1 MAVAFQS
8 SPLTRAEYEELVR
21 RGVFDSAHV
30 ELLYGRVVNMSPI
43 GGPHRYSVSRLARLL
58 MDAISRDRARIDVQS
73 SFAAV
78 DESEPEPDLL
88 VVPPGDYLDSPP
100 SQAWLIV
107 EVADS
112 SLARDRTKARLYGA
126 AGVEEYWIV
135 NLPDGVVEVHR
146 EPSAEGYRQVTRH
159 ARGDVL
165 RLVCFAD
172 VEVPVTDVLPPSE
185 R

>member
-100 SQAWLIV
+100 
-107 EVADS
+107 
-112 SLARDRTKARLYGA
+112 
-126 AGVEEYWIV
+126 
-135 NLPDGVVEVHR
+135 
-146 EPSAEGYRQVTRH
+146 
-159 ARGDVL
+159 
-165 RLVCFAD
+165 
-172 VEVPVTDVLPPSE
+172 
-185 R
+185 